1 MRWDRNIGPPIEP
14 PKIGSC
20 LGPARRAGVAA
31 QALKGHRAGPAL
43 NTIDRALGRVR
54 VVLFRVVPHV
64 VNRAWPIWN
73 TIADMDGNGSGRGRV
88 EVPRTRPRNPNSKP
102 APNPKPHSGENLA
115 PTPKPAGARNP
126 PGTPKPAS
134 TPPSSTSSAPPRCC
148 HQLLLNELEQRPP
161 DLASELHPAARRS
174 PSPTLELLLFDGG
187 APPVASFGAGAPP
200 RRLLRAA
207 GKLRHR
213 VESGAVRRE
222 SRGGRPR
229 RPTSGRLPGRRAA
242 AEGERERGGRRA
254 ARSASVGGGRQGRRA
269 VRPCG
274 CGQGGRGG

>member
-1 MRWDRNIGPPIEP
+1 MLPETNVKTTGPNCAKLHAYVMEHS
-14 PKIGSC
+14 KDK
-20 LGPARRAGVAA
+20 LAFPAKVDQYYFKGGCG
-31 QALKGHRAGPAL
+31 ALMLDIR
-43 NTIDRALGRVR
+43 
-54 VVLFRVVPHV
+54 
-64 VNRAWPIWN
+64 
-73 TIADMDGNGSGRGRV
+73 DGNGSGRGRV
-88 EVPRTRPRNPNSKP
+88 EDPRTRPQNPNSKP

-148 HQLLLNELEQRPP
+148 HQLLLNELKQRQP

-174 PSPTLELLLFDGG
+174 ASPTLELLLFDGG
-187 APPVASFGAGAPP
+187 TPPVASFGAGAPP

-213 VESGAVRRE
+213 VEPGAARRE

-242 AEGERERGGRRA
+242 AEGEREE
-254 ARSASVGGGRQGRRA
+254 VGGPRA
-269 VRPCG
+269 VRPW
-274 CGQGGRGG
+274 GGGARGGALCALVAAGREGGVDRIG